1 MIPKWTA
8 NKAIQKKRILYVS
21 VGLIIVA
28 AGFEFFRQPEK
39 KTNDPRYLVFKR
51 NMPEGIPL
59 HFRDLGLSTGI
70 EETPGDAMTDQD
82 LPWLKGAIL
91 MKSKK
96 TGEWLCFSDLSLAPE
111 MVGLSSQI
119 PKGFRAY
126 AVNVM
131 SVLPLRRNDS
141 VDIHLSPKSPTE
153 KAMLLVE
160 KVKVLETL
168 GADRPSLRQFPIER
182 QIVVAIPWENV
193 ELLEKAKQKGKL
205 SVTLRHPEEI
215 LDKSKKKRNSPQ
227 HGGSAKGVEI
237 WVH

>member
-1 MIPKWTA
+1 MILRWTT
-8 NKAIQKKRILYVS
+8 NKALQKKIILYVS
-21 VGLIIVA
+21 IGLIVA
-28 AGFEFFRQPEK
+28 ALGYEFYRRPEAK
-39 KTNDPRYLVFKR
+39 ATDPRYLVFKR

-59 HFRDLGLSTGI
+59 HFRDLGLSEGTDT
-70 EETPGDAMTDQD
+70 TPNDAMTDQD

-91 MKSKK
+91 MKPKK
-96 TGEWLCFSDLSLAPE
+96 MGEVLRFSDLSLAPE

-126 AVNVM
+126 AINVM
-131 SVLPLRRNDS
+131 SAIPLRRNDS
-141 VDIHLSPKSPTE
+141 IDIHLSPKSPLE

-160 KVKVLETL
+160 KIKVLETL
-168 GADRPSLRQFPIER
+168 GADRPSFRQFPIER

-215 LDKSKKKRNSPQ
+215 LDKSKKKRNSLQ
-227 HGGSAKGVEI
+227 HGGGVKGVEI